1 MGSLAK
7 MLRTGKERPLCAV
20 YHCTYLECPG
30 QYRRFPP
37 TYRHNAAVG
46 GEQPAPLIGQHRAG
60 KQDIQPQLAQ

>member
-7 MLRTGKERPLCAV
+7 MLGMGKEQPLRAA

-37 TYRHNAAVG
+37 TYRHQVAVG
-46 GEQPAPLIGQHRAG
+46 GDPPLWYEVR
-60 KQDIQPQLAQ
+60 L